1 MNITSVERRA
11 LVVVTS
17 IFSLRM
23 LGLFMILPVFSMY
36 ANQLNNT
43 TPLLIGIALGV
54 YGLTQALLQIPL
66 GFLSDRVGRKPV
78 IVGGLLLFAV
88 GSGIAALADSIY
100 GVILGRSLQGMSAIG
115 CVMMALMSDLTRA
128 QTRVWAMAILGL
140 AIGISFMLAMIL
152 GPFLSYFLGVR
163 SIFWITAALSLL
175 ATAVLLVFVPN
186 REVVAGGES
195 IPQFKQLS
203 AVLMQPSL
211 RPLNAGVFV
220 LHAVLVAL
228 FLKLPGILERVGI
241 SLEETGLF
249 YFWVFLGS
257 IIPTALG
264 LFLLEKR
271 GKTLQSLAG
280 VILLLVFATLGITV
294 ATKTFGVALSLVAFF
309 IAFNILEASL
319 PSLVSKLSPKAWKG
333 TALGVYSSLQFL
345 GIFGGGI
352 VGGWLD
358 ASYGMVGIVLFCM
371 TLTFAWF
378 LWVFTAK
385 WRGVERWQEV

>member
-1 MNITSVERRA
+1 MNITSLERRA
-11 LVVVTS
+11 LLVVTS

-23 LGLFMILPVFSMY
+23 LGLFMILPVFATY

-43 TPLLIGIALGV
+43 TPLLVGIALGV
-54 YGLTQALLQIPL
+54 YGLTQALLQIPF

-88 GSGIAALADSIY
+88 GSGIAALSDSIY

-115 CVMMALMSDLTRA
+115 CVMMALMVDLTRA

-163 SIFWITAALSLL
+163 SIFWLTAVLSLL
-175 ATAVLLVFVPN
+175 AIAILVVFVPN
-186 REVVAGGES
+186 REAIVGGEV
-195 IPQFKQLS
+195 IPQFKQLR
-203 AVLMQPSL
+203 AVCMQSSL

-228 FLKLPGILERVGI
+228 FLKLPGILERVGV
-241 SLEETGLF
+241 SLEKTGSF

-257 IIPTALG
+257 IIPTALC

-271 GKTLQSLAG
+271 EKTLQSLAV
-280 VILLLVFATLGITV
+280 VILLLACATLGIM
-294 ATKTFGVALSLVAFF
+294 AAAKAFGVALSLVAFF
-309 IAFNILEASL
+309 TAFNILEASL
-319 PSLVSKLSPKAWKG
+319 PSLVSKLSPATLKG
-333 TALGVYSSLQFL
+333 TALGVYSSSQFL

-371 TLTFAWF
+371 TLTFMWF